1 MPTTL
6 LAFNLLLFLLPG
18 FVTLKV
24 REALAIVAKTSD
36 FSRVVDAMLF
46 TLLNYAVYFP
56 LATALRFKQFTIL
69 SLRADAAGTDIQL
82 AAPYLPA
89 LFLIPGT
96 AIALGVIAGVGTD
109 RDWFYRFKTGLH
121 LTRRPA
127 RIDVWADAFYEAR
140 GKWILVQLE
149 DGTQIIGWPFRYSDE
164 PEHRQLFL
172 KDARVRQP
180 DGTEYDVNGP
190 GLLLTEASKI
200 KLIEFLE

>member
-1 MPTTL
+1 MPTTI

-24 REALAIVAKTSD
+24 REALAVVAKTSD

-46 TLLNYAVYFP
+46 TLLNYAIYFP
-56 LATALRFKQFTIL
+56 LANLMKFKQFTIL
-69 SLRADAAGTDIQL
+69 GLRGDSVGTDLQL
-82 AAPYLPA
+82 VTPYFPA
-89 LFLIPGT
+89 LFLMLGT
-96 AIALGVIAGVGTD
+96 AAALGVFVGMGAD
-109 RDWFYRFKTGLH
+109 RDWFYKFKTGFH

-127 RIDVWADAFYEAR
+127 RIDVWADAFYEAK

-164 PEHRQLFL
+164 PERRQLFL
-172 KDARVRQP
+172 KDGRVRQP
-180 DGTEYDVNGP
+180 DGTEYDVPEP

>member
-1 MPTTL
+1 MPTTI

-24 REALAIVAKTSD
+24 REALAVVAKTSD

-46 TLLNYAVYFP
+46 TLLNYSIYFP
-56 LATALRFKQFTIL
+56 LANALKFKQFTIL
-69 SLRADAAGTDIQL
+69 GLRGESSGADLQL
-82 AAPYLPA
+82 VTPYFPA
-89 LFLIPGT
+89 LFLMLGT
-96 AIALGVIAGVGTD
+96 ATALGIVVGMGTD
-109 RDWFYRFKTGLH
+109 RDWFYKIKTGLH

-127 RIDVWADAFYEAR
+127 RIDVWADAFYEER

-149 DGTQIIGWPFRYSDE
+149 DGTQVIGWPFRYSDE
-164 PEHRQLFL
+164 PERRQLFL

-180 DGTEYDVNGP
+180 DGTEYDVPGP

>member
-1 MPTTL
+1 MPTTI

-46 TLLNYAVYFP
+46 TLLNYAIYFP
-56 LATALRFKQFTIL
+56 LAKLLGFKQFTIL
-69 SLRADAAGTDIQL
+69 GLRADTAGADIQL
-82 AAPYLPA
+82 VTPYLPA
-89 LFLIPGT
+89 LFLVLGT
-96 AIALGVIAGVGTD
+96 AIGLGVFVGMGTD
-109 RDWFYRFKTGLH
+109 RDWFYKFKTRLK

-127 RIDVWADAFYEAR
+127 RIDVWADAFYEMK
-140 GKWILVQLE
+140 GKWILIQLE

-164 PEHRQLFL
+164 PPNRQLFL
-172 KDARVRQP
+172 KDARIRQP
-180 DGTEYDVNGP
+180 DGTEYEVSGP

-200 KLIEFLE
+200 KLIEFLD